1 MIEWTSLLGFGEA
14 GQAFAQPG
22 VAAFDIA
29 TENGETRPL
38 KIAEFESAEI
48 RWSATPA
55 GALAQA
61 DLVLCL
67 VTADQALAAAQRCAP
82 LLKPGTLWLDM
93 NSVAPAT
100 KREAAQAIEA
110 GGGRY
115 VDVAVMAP
123 VLPARLAVP
132 LLVAGSHAEAAAD
145 ALRAYGFT
153 KVSVAGPTVGDAS
166 AIKMIRS
173 VMVKG
178 LEALT
183 AECVLAAERA
193 GVREAVLASLDTSW
207 REQGWAERVD
217 YNLDRM
223 LAHGTRRAA
232 EMEEVAKTLSDLGV
246 DPAMTRGTIQRQ
258 REMGVLGV
266 DPPDGL
272 KAKLAMLVGAEDAGP
287 WLKAGV
293 TISETGERAA

>member
-82 LLKPGTLWLDM
+82 LLKLGTLWLDM

-110 GGGRY
+110 AGGRY

-132 LLVAGSHAEAAAD
+132 LLVAGPHAAD
-145 ALRAYGFT
+145 ATEALRAYGFT
-153 KVSVAGPTVGDAS
+153 KVAVSGPNVGDAS

-193 GVREAVLASLDTSW
+193 GVREAVLASLDASW

-232 EMEEVAKTLSDLGV
+232 EMEEVARTLTDLGV

-258 REMGVLGV
+258 REMGGLGLT
-266 DPPDGL
+266 PPYGL
-272 KAKLAMLVGAEDAGP
+272 TAKLAAIETREEDQ
-287 WLKAGV
+287 
-293 TISETGERAA
+293 AA

>member
-1 MIEWTSLLGFGEA
+1 MIERTSLVGFGEA

-22 VAAFDIA
+22 AAAFDIA
-29 TENGETRPL
+29 TENGETRPS
-38 KIAEFESAEI
+38 KIVDFEQAKV

-55 GALAQA
+55 GALAHA

-67 VTADQALAAAQRCAP
+67 VTADQSLPAAQRCAP
-82 LLKPGTLWLDM
+82 LLKAGALWLDM
-93 NSVAPAT
+93 NSVAPGT
-100 KREAAQAIEA
+100 KREAAQVIEA
-110 GGGRY
+110 VGARY

-132 LLVAGSHAEAAAD
+132 LLVAGPHAEGAAE

-153 KVSVAGPTVGDAS
+153 NVSIAGPNIGDAS

-173 VMVKG
+173 VMIKG

-193 GVREAVLASLDTSW
+193 GVRDAVLGSLDASW
-207 REQGWAERVD
+207 KEQGWADRAD

-258 REMGVLGV
+258 REMGAL
-266 DPPDGL
+266 DMTPPAGL
-272 KAKLAMLVGAEDAGP
+272 TAKLAAIETREED
-287 WLKAGV
+287 KA
-293 TISETGERAA
+293 A

>member
-1 MIEWTSLLGFGEA
+1 MIERTSLLGFGEA

-22 VAAFDIA
+22 AAAFDIA

-38 KIAEFESAEI
+38 KITQFESAQI

-55 GALAQA
+55 GALARA

-82 LLKPGTLWLDM
+82 LLRSGTLWLDM
-93 NSVAPAT
+93 NSVAPGT
-100 KREAAQAIEA
+100 KREAAQAIETA
-110 GGGRY
+110 GGRY

-123 VLPARLAVP
+123 VLPARLGVP
-132 LLVAGSHAEAAAD
+132 LLVAGPHADAAAE
-145 ALRAYGFT
+145 ALRAYGFA
-153 KVSVAGPTVGDAS
+153 KVAVSGPTVGDAS
-166 AIKMIRS
+166 SIKMIRS

-193 GVREAVLASLDTSW
+193 GVREAVLASLDASW
-207 REQGWAERVD
+207 KEQGWAERVD

-232 EMEEVAKTLSDLGV
+232 EMEEVAKTLSGLGV

-258 REMGVLGV
+258 REMGALNMT
-266 DPPDGL
+266 PPDGL
-272 KAKLAMLVGAEDAGP
+272 TAKLAAIETREEDQ
-287 WLKAGV
+287 
-293 TISETGERAA
+293 AA

>member
-1 MIEWTSLLGFGEA
+1 MIEWTSLVGFGEA

-38 KIAEFESAEI
+38 KITQFESAQI

-55 GALAQA
+55 GALAHA

-67 VTADQALAAAQRCAP
+67 VTADQALSAAHRCAS
-82 LLKPGTLWLDM
+82 LLKSGALWLDM

-100 KREAAQAIEA
+100 KREAARAITA
-110 GGGRY
+110 AGGRY

-123 VLPARLAVP
+123 VLPARLGVP
-132 LLVAGSHAEAAAD
+132 LLVAGPHADAATE
-145 ALRAYGFT
+145 ALRAYGFC
-153 KVSVAGPTVGDAS
+153 KVSIAGTNVGDAS

-193 GVREAVLASLDTSW
+193 GVRDAVLASLDASW
-207 REQGWAERVD
+207 KEQSWAARAD

-232 EMEEVAKTLSDLGV
+232 EMEEVARTLSDLGV
-246 DPAMTRGTIQRQ
+246 DPAMTRGTIVRQ
-258 REMGVLGV
+258 REMGGLGLT
-266 DPPDGL
+266 PPDGL
-272 KAKLAMLVGAEDAGP
+272 TAKLAAIEAKEEDSPA
-287 WLKAGV
+287 
-293 TISETGERAA
+293 

>member
-1 MIEWTSLLGFGEA
+1 MSETVVLIGFGEA
-14 GQAFAQPG
+14 GQAFARPDI
-22 VAAFDIA
+22 AAFDIA
-29 TENGETRPL
+29 IENVQTRPA
-38 KIAEFESAEI
+38 KIADFERADV

-55 GALAQA
+55 GALAHA
-61 DLVLCL
+61 DIVLCL

-82 LLKPGTLWLDM
+82 LLKAGALWLDM
-93 NSVAPAT
+93 NSVAPGT
-100 KREAAQAIEA
+100 KREAAQAIEPT
-110 GGGRY
+110 GGRY

-123 VLPARLAVP
+123 VLPARLSVP
-132 LLVAGSHAEAAAD
+132 LLAAGPHAEPAAE

-153 KVSVAGPTVGDAS
+153 KVEVAGPKVGDAS

-193 GVREAVLASLDTSW
+193 GVRDAVLASLDASW
-207 REQGWAERVD
+207 KEQGWAERVD

-223 LAHGTRRAA
+223 LAHGVRRAA

-246 DPAMTRGTIQRQ
+246 DPAMTRGTIRRQ
-258 REMGVLGV
+258 REMGALHMT
-266 DPPDGL
+266 PPDGL
-272 KAKLAMLVGAEDAGP
+272 TAKLAAIEAREEDQ
-287 WLKAGV
+287 
-293 TISETGERAA
+293 AA

>member
-1 MIEWTSLLGFGEA
+1 MIGVTSLVGFGEA

-22 VAAFDIA
+22 AAAFDIA

-38 KIAEFESAEI
+38 KITQFEAAEI

-55 GALAQA
+55 GALAGA

-93 NSVAPAT
+93 NSVAPGT
-100 KREAAQAIEA
+100 KRDAAAVIEA
-110 GGGRY
+110 SGARY

-123 VLPARLAVP
+123 VLPARLGVP
-132 LLVAGSHAEAAAD
+132 LLVAGPHAEPAAK
-145 ALRAYGFT
+145 ALRDYGFT
-153 KVSVAGPTVGDAS
+153 KVSVAGPKVGDAS

-193 GVREAVLASLDTSW
+193 GVRDAVIASLDASW
-207 REQGWAERVD
+207 KAQGWAERAD

-258 REMGVLGV
+258 RELGGLGLT
-266 DPPDGL
+266 PPEGL
-272 KAKLAMLVGAEDAGP
+272 TAKLVAIGGLG
-287 WLKAGV
+287 
-293 TISETGERAA
+293 

>member
-1 MIEWTSLLGFGEA
+1 MHEAVALIGFGEA
-14 GQAFAQPG
+14 GQAFARPDI
-22 VAAFDIA
+22 VAFDIKA
-29 TENGETRPL
+29 EAPETRL
-38 KIAEFESAEI
+38 IKIAEFERADV

-55 GALAQA
+55 GALAHA
-61 DLVLCL
+61 DKVFSL
-67 VTADQALAAAQRCAP
+67 VTADQALVAAQRCAP
-82 LLKPGTLWLDM
+82 LLRARALWFDM
-93 NSVAPAT
+93 NSVAPGT
-100 KREAAQAIEA
+100 KRDAAGVIEAAD
-110 GGGRY
+110 GRY

-123 VLPARLAVP
+123 VLPARLTVP
-132 LLVAGSHAEAAAD
+132 LLVAGPHADAAAE

-153 KVSVAGPTVGDAS
+153 KVSVAGPNIGDAS

-193 GVREAVLASLDTSW
+193 GVRDAVLASLDASW
-207 REQGWAERVD
+207 KEQGWGERVD

-223 LAHGTRRAA
+223 LAHGVRRAA

-258 REMGVLGV
+258 REMGALHMT
-266 DPPDGL
+266 PPDGL
-272 KAKLAMLVGAEDAGP
+272 TAKLAEIA
-287 WLKAGV
+287 
-293 TISETGERAA
+293 ERAA

>member
-1 MIEWTSLLGFGEA
+1 MHEAVALIGFGEA
-14 GQAFAQPG
+14 GQAFARPDI
-22 VAAFDIA
+22 AAFDIK
-29 TENGETRPL
+29 TEAPETRL
-38 KIAEFESAEI
+38 IKIAEFERVDV

-61 DLVLCL
+61 GAVLSL
-67 VTADQALAAAQRCAP
+67 VTADQALVAAQRCAP
-82 LLKPGTLWLDM
+82 LLRARALWLDM
-93 NSVAPAT
+93 NSVAPGT
-100 KREAAQAIEA
+100 KRDAAGVIEAA
-110 GGGRY
+110 GGRY

-132 LLVAGSHAEAAAD
+132 LLVAGPHAEGAAE

-153 KVSVAGPTVGDAS
+153 KVSIAGPNIGDAS

-193 GVREAVLASLDTSW
+193 GVRDAVLASLDASW
-207 REQGWAERVD
+207 KEQGWAERVD

-258 REMGVLGV
+258 REMGGL
-266 DPPDGL
+266 DLTPPDGL
-272 KAKLAMLVGAEDAGP
+272 TAKLDAIEGRM
-287 WLKAGV
+287 A
-293 TISETGERAA
+293 

>member
-1 MIEWTSLLGFGEA
+1 MIGVTSLVGFGEA

-29 TENGETRPL
+29 TENGETRPQ

-55 GALAQA
+55 GALARA
-61 DLVLCL
+61 DLVLSL

-82 LLKPGTLWLDM
+82 LLKPGALWLDM
-93 NSVAPAT
+93 NSVAPGT
-100 KREAAQAIEA
+100 KREAAQAIETA
-110 GGGRY
+110 GGRY

-123 VLPARLAVP
+123 VLPARLGVP
-132 LLVAGSHAEAAAD
+132 LLVAGPHADAAAE
-145 ALRAYGFT
+145 ALRAYGFA
-153 KVSVAGPTVGDAS
+153 KVAVSGPTVGDAS
-166 AIKMIRS
+166 SIKMIRS

-193 GVREAVLASLDTSW
+193 GVREAVLASLDASW
-207 REQGWAERVD
+207 KEQGWAGRVD

-232 EMEEVAKTLSDLGV
+232 EMEEVAKTLSGLGV
-246 DPAMTRGTIQRQ
+246 DPAMTRGTIRRQ
-258 REMGVLGV
+258 REMGAL
-266 DPPDGL
+266 DLTPPDGL
-272 KAKLAMLVGAEDAGP
+272 TAKLAAIEAREEDQ
-287 WLKAGV
+287 
-293 TISETGERAA
+293 AA

>member
-1 MIEWTSLLGFGEA
+1 MHEAVALIGFGEA
-14 GQAFAQPG
+14 GPAFARPDI
-22 VAAFDIA
+22 AAFDIK
-29 TENGETRPL
+29 TEAPETRL
-38 KIAEFESAEI
+38 IKIAEFERADV

-61 DLVLCL
+61 GAVLSV
-67 VTADQALAAAQRCAP
+67 VTADQALVAAQRCAP
-82 LLKPGTLWLDM
+82 LLRARALWLDM
-93 NSVAPAT
+93 NSVAPGT
-100 KREAAQAIEA
+100 KREAAQVIEA
-110 GGGRY
+110 VGARY

-123 VLPARLAVP
+123 VLPSRLAVP
-132 LLVAGSHAEAAAD
+132 LLVAGPHAESAVE
-145 ALRAYGFT
+145 ALRAYGFS
-153 KVSVAGPTVGDAS
+153 KVSVAGPNVGDAS

-173 VMVKG
+173 VMIKG

-193 GVREAVLASLDTSW
+193 GVRDAVLASLDASW
-207 REQGWAERVD
+207 KEQGWAERVD

-258 REMGVLGV
+258 REMGGL
-266 DPPDGL
+266 DLTPPDGL
-272 KAKLAMLVGAEDAGP
+272 TAKLDAIEGRM
-287 WLKAGV
+287 A
-293 TISETGERAA
+293 

>member
-1 MIEWTSLLGFGEA
+1 MIEWTSLVGFGEA

-38 KIAEFESAEI
+38 KITQFESAQI

-55 GALAQA
+55 GALARA

-82 LLKPGTLWLDM
+82 LLKSGALWLDM
-93 NSVAPAT
+93 NSVAPGT
-100 KREAAQAIEA
+100 KREAAEVVEA
-110 GGGRY
+110 SGARY

-123 VLPARLAVP
+123 VLPARLSVP
-132 LLVAGSHAEAAAD
+132 LLVAGPHADAAAEA
-145 ALRAYGFT
+145 LRGYGFT
-153 KVSVAGPTVGDAS
+153 KVAVSGPHVGDAS

-193 GVREAVLASLDTSW
+193 GVREAVLASLDASW
-207 REQGWAERVD
+207 KEQSWAARVD

-232 EMEEVAKTLSDLGV
+232 EMEEVAKTLEDLGV

-258 REMGVLGV
+258 REMGAL
-266 DPPDGL
+266 DLTPPEGL
-272 KAKLAMLVGAEDAGP
+272 TAKLAAIEAREEDQ
-287 WLKAGV
+287 
-293 TISETGERAA
+293 AA

>member
-1 MIEWTSLLGFGEA
+1 MIGVTSLLGFGEA

-29 TENGETRPL
+29 TENVHTRPL
-38 KIAEFESAEI
+38 KIAEFERADV

-61 DLVLCL
+61 ELVLCL
-67 VTADQALAAAQRCAP
+67 VTADQAVAAAQRCAP

-93 NSVAPAT
+93 NSVAPGT
-100 KREAAQAIEA
+100 KRDAAQAIEA
-110 GGGRY
+110 AGGRY

-123 VLPARLAVP
+123 VLPARLGVP
-132 LLVAGSHAEAAAD
+132 LLAAGPHAEAAAD

-153 KVSVAGPTVGDAS
+153 KVAVSGPKVGDAS

-193 GVREAVLASLDTSW
+193 GVSQAVLASLDASW
-207 REQGWAERVD
+207 KEQSWAARAD

-232 EMEEVAKTLSDLGV
+232 EMEEVAKTLEDLGV
-246 DPAMTRGTIQRQ
+246 DPAMTRGTIERQ
-258 REMGVLGV
+258 RELGALGLT
-266 DPPDGL
+266 PPEGL
-272 KAKLAMLVGAEDAGP
+272 TAKLAAIESMEED
-287 WLKAGV
+287 
-293 TISETGERAA
+293 EAA

>member
-1 MIEWTSLLGFGEA
+1 MHEAVALIGFGEA
-14 GQAFAQPG
+14 GQAFARPDI
-22 VAAFDIA
+22 AAFDIK
-29 TENGETRPL
+29 TEAPETRL
-38 KIAEFESAEI
+38 IKIAEFERAEV

-61 DLVLCL
+61 GAVLSL
-67 VTADQALAAAQRCAP
+67 VTADQALVAAQRCAP
-82 LLKPGTLWLDM
+82 LLRARALWFDM
-93 NSVAPAT
+93 NSVAPGT
-100 KREAAQAIEA
+100 KRDAEAAIEA
-110 GGGRY
+110 AGGRY

-123 VLPARLAVP
+123 VLPGRLAVP
-132 LLVAGSHAEAAAD
+132 LLVAGPHAQEATE
-145 ALRAYGFT
+145 ALRSYGFT
-153 KVSVAGPTVGDAS
+153 NVSVAGPKVGDAS

-193 GVREAVLASLDTSW
+193 GVRDAVLASLDASW
-207 REQGWAERVD
+207 KEQGWAERVD

-258 REMGVLGV
+258 REMGGL
-266 DPPDGL
+266 DLTPPDGL
-272 KAKLAMLVGAEDAGP
+272 TAKLDAIEGRT
-287 WLKAGV
+287 A
-293 TISETGERAA
+293 

>member
-38 KIAEFESAEI
+38 KITQFESAQI

-55 GALAQA
+55 GALARA

-82 LLKPGTLWLDM
+82 LLRSGTLWLDM
-93 NSVAPAT
+93 NSVASGT
-100 KREAAQAIEA
+100 KREAARAIEA
-110 GGGRY
+110 AGGRY

-123 VLPARLAVP
+123 VLPARLGVP
-132 LLVAGSHAEAAAD
+132 LLVAGPHADAAAD
-145 ALRAYGFT
+145 ALCAYGFT
-153 KVSVAGPTVGDAS
+153 KVSIVGPNVGDAS

-193 GVREAVLASLDTSW
+193 GVREAVLASLDASW
-207 REQGWAERVD
+207 KEQSWAARAD

-232 EMEEVAKTLSDLGV
+232 EMEEVAKTLTDLGV

-258 REMGVLGV
+258 REMGALGIT
-266 DPPDGL
+266 PPDGL
-272 KAKLAMLVGAEDAGP
+272 TAKLAAIETSEEDLPA
-287 WLKAGV
+287 
-293 TISETGERAA
+293 

>member
-1 MIEWTSLLGFGEA
+1 MIEWTSLVGFGEA

-29 TENGETRPL
+29 TENVETRPQ
-38 KIAEFESAEI
+38 KIADFESAEI

-55 GALAQA
+55 GALARA

-93 NSVAPAT
+93 NSVAPGT
-100 KREAAQAIEA
+100 KRGAAQAIEA
-110 GGGRY
+110 AGARY

-123 VLPARLAVP
+123 VLPARLSVP
-132 LLVAGSHAEAAAD
+132 LLVAGPHGDAAAE

-153 KVSVAGPTVGDAS
+153 KVSVAGPKVGDAS

-193 GVREAVLASLDTSW
+193 GVRDAVLASLDASW
-207 REQGWAERVD
+207 KEQGWAERVD

-223 LAHGTRRAA
+223 LAHGIRRAA
-232 EMEEVAKTLSDLGV
+232 EMEEVAKTLEDLGV

-258 REMGVLGV
+258 REMGVLQMT
-266 DPPDGL
+266 PPDGL
-272 KAKLAMLVGAEDAGP
+272 TAKLAAIEAREEDQ
-287 WLKAGV
+287 
-293 TISETGERAA
+293 AA

>member
-1 MIEWTSLLGFGEA
+1 MIEWTSLVGFGEA

-22 VAAFDIA
+22 VASFDIA
-29 TENGETRPL
+29 TDSPDTRPA
-38 KIAEFESAEI
+38 KISDFESAQI

-55 GALAQA
+55 GALARA

-67 VTADQALAAAQRCAP
+67 VTADQALASAQRCAP
-82 LLKPGTLWLDM
+82 LLRPGTLWLDM
-93 NSVAPAT
+93 NSVAPGT
-100 KREAAQAIEA
+100 KREAAQVIEA
-110 GGGRY
+110 AGGRY

-123 VLPARLAVP
+123 VLPTRLGVP
-132 LLVAGSHAEAAAD
+132 LLVAGPHADAAAD
-145 ALRAYGFT
+145 ALHAYGFT
-153 KVSVAGPTVGDAS
+153 KVAVSGPNVGDAS

-193 GVREAVLASLDTSW
+193 GVREAVLASLDASW
-207 REQGWAERVD
+207 KEQSWATRAD

-258 REMGVLGV
+258 REMGALGMT
-266 DPPDGL
+266 PPEGL
-272 KAKLAMLVGAEDAGP
+272 TAKLAAIETREEDQ
-287 WLKAGV
+287 
-293 TISETGERAA
+293 AA